1 MTHAQAL
8 LPAPIVSLA
17 SGGGLDPEL
26 AGPYLE
32 IEVPAS
38 AALVPFARCT
48 LRIEGRTLQ
57 GGEVEWE
64 YQDQLSEENAGDSL
78 WFYCA
83 KELVESLRSGSAT
96 FSYTIASP
104 DGSDVPA
111 QSASLEMVVG
121 VLVVP
126 DPLPPPEVG
135 DLVTGIVDSAL
146 PRLLVTVP
154 ASEASLAGAM
164 VTLFLRTDTPA
175 FLQELS
181 QVLDISPPATAKDIT
196 QETKRIADTLK
207 PLPFVLRGYPA
218 THHEQEVDASYE
230 IVSPDGTTTSSS
242 GSTVFHIGMP
252 LGLEEPLI
260 EEGVGEMLDVDSFTG
275 DAHIATKPSERV
287 KAGYIYWAYIAS
299 EGDGEPV
306 LYPVKVD
313 GQVTQAEADSGL
325 RIPIARELLDLLP
338 IGSTLRVQ
346 IAINLNGTD
355 DPFDT
360 VDFPEKTYTIA
371 AAESASWDLEDLKF
385 DEIPPIHAG
394 ETMSFPLL
402 DVVFVAARVSPASNR
417 VAVEQFAYSS
427 PGYYSGTVFYIGAPT
442 GTATDN
448 VVRIDFKRRWAKVR
462 FGVTS
467 VDAPLLI
474 TWHSASGQTV
484 QQTIPGGSPTAG
496 HEAKCEMEGIDS
508 VVIEA
513 KDGIRLDCF
522 EFHR

>member
-1 MTHAQAL
+1 MTHAQTL
-8 LPAPIVSLA
+8 LSAPIVSLA
-17 SGGGLDPEL
+17 SGGSLDPDL
-26 AGPYLE
+26 VGPYLE

-38 AALVPFARCT
+38 AALVPFARCI

-57 GGEVEWE
+57 GAEVEWE

-78 WFYCA
+78 WFYCT
-83 KELVESLRSGSAT
+83 KDLVESLRSGSAA

-104 DGSDVPA
+104 EGSEVPA
-111 QSASLEMVVG
+111 QSASLEVVVG
-121 VLVVP
+121 ELVAP
-126 DPLPPPEVG
+126 EPLPPPEVG
-135 DLVTGIVDSAL
+135 DLVSGIVDSTL

-164 VTLFLRTDTPA
+164 VTLALSTDTPA
-175 FLQELS
+175 FLKELS
-181 QVLDISPPATAKDIT
+181 RVLDMPPPGAVKDIT
-196 QETKRIADTLK
+196 RETKRIADALK

-218 THHEQEVDASYE
+218 RHDDQEIDASYE
-230 IVSPDGTTTSSS
+230 IVSPDGTTTLSSE
-242 GSTVFHIGMP
+242 STIFRTGTP

-260 EEGVGEMLDVDSFTG
+260 EEAVGDVLTVDSFTG
-275 DAHIATKPSERV
+275 AAHIATKPSERV
-287 KAGYIYWAYIAS
+287 KAGQVYWAYVVS

-306 LYPVKVD
+306 LYPVEIG
-313 GQVTQAEADSGL
+313 GQVTQTEANRGL
-325 RIPIARELLDLLP
+325 RIPIRRELLDLLP
-338 IGSTLRVQ
+338 TGSTLRVQ

-355 DPFDT
+355 DPFDA

-371 AAESASWDLEDLKF
+371 AAEKVSWDLEDLQF
-385 DEIPPIHAG
+385 EEITPIHVG

-402 DVVFVAARVSPASNR
+402 DIVFVAAKVSPASNK

-427 PGYYSGTVFYIGAPT
+427 PGYYSGTVFYIGAST

-467 VDAPLLI
+467 VDAPLLL
-474 TWHSASGQTV
+474 TWHSASGETV

-513 KDGIRLDCF
+513 KDGVRLDCF
-522 EFHR
+522 EFQS